1 MFHKL
6 LVAID
11 TSDMS
16 QHIFDK
22 AVSLAKTSN
31 ANLMLLHVLNP
42 LDEPYY
48 VDPAFA
54 EPTILYPEYQD
65 PKNEKYIKG
74 WERLKGDRLNWLHSY
89 CEQAKEIGL
98 VIESNQY
105 VGEASRTICDFARN
119 WGADLIIV
127 GRRGR
132 RGLSELFLG
141 SVSNYVLHHAPCSV
155 LVVQDP
161 VNNTDEEVSQTE
173 KLKTQSTI

>member
-1 MFHKL
+1 MFHKI

-11 TSDMS
+11 TSDMG
-16 QHIFDK
+16 QHVFDE

-54 EPTILYPEYQD
+54 EPTILYPEFQD
-65 PKNEKYIKG
+65 PKNEKYIKE
-74 WERLKGDRLNWLHSY
+74 WEKLKKDRSDWLDSQ
-89 CEQAKEIGL
+89 CEKAKNKGL
-98 VIESNQY
+98 GIEVHQQ
-105 VGEASRTICDFARN
+105 VGEASRTICDVARN
-119 WGADLIIV
+119 WGADLIIM

-132 RGLSELFLG
+132 RGLSEFFLG
-141 SVSNYVLHHAPCSV
+141 SVSNYVLHHAKCSV

-161 VNNTDEEVSQTE
+161 VHITNQKVSQTE
-173 KLKTQSTI
+173 QLNTESTI

>member
-1 MFHKL
+1 MYNKL

-11 TSDMS
+11 NSDMS
-16 QHIFDK
+16 QYVFDK
-22 AVSLAKTSN
+22 AISLAKKSN

-65 PKNEKYIKG
+65 PKSEKYIKA
-74 WERLKGDRLNWLHSY
+74 WERLKQDRSNWLDSQR
-89 CEQAKEIGL
+89 EKAKKIGL
-98 VIESNQY
+98 EIESNQQI
-105 VGEASRTICDFARN
+105 GEASRTICDVARN
-119 WGADLIIV
+119 WGANLIIV

-132 RGLSELFLG
+132 RGLSEFFLG

-155 LVVQDP
+155 LVVQGESQK
-161 VNNTDEEVSQTE
+161 EEVRRE
-173 KLKTQSTI
+173 K

>member
-16 QHIFDK
+16 QHIVNK
-22 AVSLAKTSN
+22 AISLAKKNN

-54 EPTILYPEYQD
+54 EPTIFNPEYQD
-65 PKNEKYIKG
+65 PENKKYLKDWEKIK
-74 WERLKGDRLNWLHSY
+74 KDRWNWLGSQF
-89 CEQAKEIGL
+89 EQVKETGL
-98 VIESNQY
+98 IIEVNQR
-105 VGEASRTICDFARN
+105 VGEASRTICDVARHS
-119 WGADLIIV
+119 GIDLIIM

-132 RGLSELFLG
+132 RGLSEFFLG

-155 LVVQDP
+155 LIVQDP
-161 VNNTDEEVSQTE
+161 VNMNDKESH
-173 KLKTQSTI
+173 